1 MSEPDTGDLGDI
13 GDSGRTQRLPII
25 ERAQEPSG
33 TPGSP
38 APPGSA
44 GAPVPAGA
52 AASAGTP
59 GSAWPSGAAGPPD
72 SPGPPVLGNS
82 SSATGY
88 EPVPTLEEEDGWR
101 AGRFWSARRVPAAL
115 VALVVLGAA
124 GLMLYDIAAV
134 RAGHPAMRWR
144 RELADGLATRPLD
157 NVWVLIGAGVAAALG
172 LWLLLFAV
180 TPGLRA
186 ILPMRRTSADTRA
199 GLDRR
204 AAAMMLRDRAMEVSG
219 VQSVR
224 VAVGRSRVRVRAV
237 SHFRELDDVHEDLDA
252 VLAAAILRLGL
263 AGRPGLSVR
272 VGRPAKKG

>member
-1 MSEPDTGDLGDI
+1 MSEPDIGDLGDL

-44 GAPVPAGA
+44 GPRG
-52 AASAGTP
+52 SAGPT
-59 GSAWPSGAAGPPD
+59 GSAGPLASAGPPD
-72 SPGPPVLGNS
+72 SPHSPGPPVLGNS

-88 EPVPTLEEEDGWR
+88 DPVPTLQEEDGWR

-124 GLMLYDIAAV
+124 GLLLYDIAAV
-134 RAGHPAMRWR
+134 RAGHPAMQWR

-157 NVWVLIGAGVAAALG
+157 NVWVLVGAGVAAALG

-237 SHFRELDDVHEDLDA
+237 SHFRELDDVHEDLDT
-252 VLAAAILRLGL
+252 VLAAAIQQLGL